1 MNCRKAMSSA
11 AVPFAGRL
19 QRAPGVA
26 IVVGA
31 LAGGALALLPPIPA
45 QAGPVICTTTLEAPL
60 AGTGNSTQP
69 PSAPV
74 EVTRCGE
81 VQTTAE
87 LFVQRAYTWRS
98 TYARGVSLTN
108 QITDILGIAMGGPQG
123 NRVMGFGFPEQ
134 AIVWDS
140 SAIGNTT
147 AALLEEQ
154 SAPMPFRDADLPSI
168 FSSSLQ
174 VAPTTVPVEA
184 AQPGA
189 NYFPVALPVESA
201 PARQPVRGLW

>member
-1 MNCRKAMSSA
+1 
-11 AVPFAGRL
+11 VLLG
-19 QRAPGVA
+19 
-26 IVVGA
+26 
-31 LAGGALALLPPIPA
+31 LLPARPA
-45 QAGPVICTTTLEAPL
+45 QAGPVVCTTTLEAPL
-60 AGTGNSTQP
+60 AGTGNSTRP

-87 LFVQRAYTWRS
+87 LFEQRAYTWRS
-98 TYARGVSLTN
+98 TFCPRGQPHQPDHRHPGHRHGRSPGQPRDGVRL
-108 QITDILGIAMGGPQG
+108 
-123 NRVMGFGFPEQ
+123 PEQ

-174 VAPTTVPVEA
+174 VAPTTVPVQV
-184 AQPGA
+184 AQPGL
-189 NYFPVALPVESA
+189 NDFPTSFPVQTA
-201 PARQPVRGLW
+201 PVRGLW

>member
-1 MNCRKAMSSA
+1 MTSHHVTTAGVAPVATRPEAAASVGVMVALASGVLA
-11 AVPFAGRL
+11 AGVLAVLPAVP
-19 QRAPGVA
+19 
-26 IVVGA
+26 A
-31 LAGGALALLPPIPA
+31 LAG
-45 QAGPVICTTTLEAPL
+45 PVVCTTTLEAPL

-69 PSAPV
+69 LSAPV

-87 LFVQRAYTWRS
+87 LFQERAYTWRS
-98 TYARGVSLTN
+98 TFARGVSLTN

-123 NRVMGFGFPEQ
+123 NRVMGLGFPEQ

-140 SAIGNTT
+140 SAISNTT

-154 SAPMPFRDADLPSI
+154 SAPMPWRNADLPSI
-168 FSSSLQ
+168 FSASLQ
-174 VAPTTVPVEA
+174 VAPISVPVEA

-189 NYFPVALPVESA
+189 NDFPVALPVESA
-201 PARQPVRGLW
+201 PVRGLW

>member
-1 MNCRKAMSSA
+1 MTPAAPPSA
-11 AVPFAGRL
+11 HPAAL
-19 QRAPGVA
+19 AA
-26 IVVGA
+26 GA
-31 LAGGALALLPPIPA
+31 LASGVLLGLLPAMPA
-45 QAGPVICTTTLEAPL
+45 QAGPVVCTTTLEAPL
-60 AGTGNSTQP
+60 AGTGNSTRP

-87 LFVQRAYTWRS
+87 LFEQRAYTWRS
-98 TYARGVSLTN
+98 TFARGVSLTN

-154 SAPMPFRDADLPSI
+154 SAPMPFRDTDLPSI

-174 VAPTTVPVEA
+174 VAPTTVPVQV
-184 AQPGA
+184 AQPGV
-189 NYFPVALPVESA
+189 NDFPTSFPVQTA
-201 PARQPVRGLW
+201 PVRGLW